1 MKAKN
6 AEEGRA
12 SMRRSVDMI
21 SQPLLPAILRY
32 SIPIML
38 TGTLQL
44 LFNAADLVIV
54 GQFCGSI
61 SVGAV
66 GATSA
71 VTNLLVNFFMGLSI
85 GAGVD
90 AAQSLG
96 ARDEKRVQEILH
108 TAIPVALIGGLL
120 LGIIGCLAA
129 GPMLRMMETPDSILP
144 LAIVYMRIIFLGVP
158 FSLLYNFGASILRA
172 AGDTKGPLL
181 YLTFSGVLNVLF
193 NLIFVTV
200 FAMNVAGVALATVIA
215 QAISAVLVLL
225 EMRKRQD
232 ACHLD
237 WKQLRIRKKIF
248 LRMVRIGLP
257 AGIQSSLFS
266 LANIVIQSSINSF
279 GDVFVSANSAVAN
292 IEGFIYT
299 ISTSFQQTTVNF
311 VGQNVGAHRYDR
323 VRKTLWLCM
332 GCGVIT
338 TLAFSLLAYAGGPT
352 LLSVYLSDSPE
363 AVADAMVRMLHVCV
377 WYFLFCPLDMFTG
390 ALRGMGESL
399 VPMIMAVVGI
409 CGFRILWAGTIFQ
422 LPAFHTPEV
431 LYLVYPISWTLT
443 GISQGIAFLII
454 YRRFKGDTDS

>member
-1 MKAKN
+1 MKAKK
-6 AEEGRA
+6 AEEGRT
-12 SMRRSVDMI
+12 SVQRNVDMI

-32 SIPIML
+32 GIPIML

-44 LFNAADLVIV
+44 LFNAADLVVV
-54 GQFCGSI
+54 GQFCGSV

-96 ARDEKRVQEILH
+96 ARDEKRVHEIVH
-108 TAIPVALIGGLL
+108 TAIPVGIIGGLL
-120 LGIIGCLAA
+120 LSMIGCFAA
-129 GPMLRMMETPDSILP
+129 GPMLRLLKTPAAILP
-144 LAIVYMRIIFLGVP
+144 LAVVYMRIVFIGVP
-158 FSLLYNFGASILRA
+158 FCLLYNFGAAILRA
-172 AGDTKGPLL
+172 AGDTRSPLIF
-181 YLTFSGVLNVLF
+181 LTFSGALNVVF
-193 NLIFVTV
+193 NLFFVMV
-200 FAMNVAGVALATVIA
+200 LHLNVAGVALATVIA
-215 QAISAVLVLL
+215 QAISAGLVLR

-232 ACHLD
+232 ACRLN
-237 WKQLRIRKKIF
+237 WKQLHIN
-248 LRMVRIGLP
+248 RMVLVRMIRIGLP

-266 LANIVIQSSINSF
+266 LANMVIQSSINSF
-279 GDVFVSANSAVAN
+279 GDVLVSANAAVAN

-332 GCGVIT
+332 GCGAAIT
-338 TLAFSLLAYAGGPT
+338 LVVSLAAYAGGPA
-352 LLSVYLSDSPE
+352 LLSIYLSDSPE
-363 AVADAMVRMLHVCV
+363 AVSDAMVRMLYVCV

-399 VPMIMAVVGI
+399 VPMIMAVAGI
-409 CGFRILWAGTIFQ
+409 CGFRILWASTIFQ
-422 LPAFHTPEV
+422 LPAFHTPEI
-431 LYLVYPISWTLT
+431 LYLVYPISWVLT
-443 GISQGIAFLII
+443 GICEGIAFLVV
-454 YRRFKGDTDS
+454 YRRFKGD